1 MQRLS
6 TAQAIVAALIREG
19 VKEIFCLPGIQNDN
33 FFDALHARQS
43 ELKPIHTRH
52 EQGAAYMAL
61 GAAMAT
67 GKPAVYCV
75 VPGPGFLNTTAALAT
90 AQACNAPVLALVGQI
105 PQRNIG
111 RMYGLLHELPD
122 QLAIMR
128 QLTRWAERIRSP
140 GEAPALMAEAFRQLN
155 TGRPRPVALECAID
169 VWGKAAEFPAV
180 RGAFE
185 AEPLAIDHQ
194 AIDKA
199 VELLKGSSKP
209 LIVVGGGAQGASA
222 EVKAVAEALG
232 APVLAVRMGRGVLD
246 SRHPLSVTSV
256 AGHSLWKDCDVV
268 LAVGTRLQVQLN
280 QWGFDENLKIIRV
293 DIDAEEVDRITP
305 PTVGITGGAAHAMRL
320 IAGGLRGT
328 SGKRSSRQAEIAA
341 AREASLAEEK
351 QLEPQRGWVNAIRAG
366 LPENGIFVDELTQV
380 GYASRVMMPVYGP
393 RTYLSPGYQ
402 GTLGW
407 GYGAALGVKVARPDA
422 PVLSVNGDGG
432 FMFNLPEISTA
443 VRHRI
448 PVVAIVFDDGA
459 FGNVRRIQVNSFGN
473 RTIASDLLNPD
484 FVKLAQSFG
493 ARGVKAATPEALT
506 RAITAGFDSGE
517 PTIIHVP
524 VGVMPDP
531 WKFFMRGRVR
541 GRA

>member
-6 TAQAIVAALIREG
+6 TAEAIVAALIREG
-19 VKEIFCLPGIQNDN
+19 VKEIFCLPGIQNDI

-111 RMYGLLHELPD
+111 RMHGLLHELPD

-180 RGAFE
+180 RGPFK

-199 VELLKGSSKP
+199 VEVLKGSLKP
-209 LIVVGGGAQGASA
+209 LIVVGGGAQDASQ

-256 AGHSLWKDCDVV
+256 AGHRLWKDCDVV

-280 QWGFDENLKIIRV
+280 QWGTDENLKIVRV
-293 DIDAEEVDRITP
+293 DIDAEEVDRIAP
-305 PTVGITGGAAHAMRL
+305 PTVGITGDAAHALRL
-320 IAGGLRGT
+320 IAGGLRGGA
-328 SGKRSSRQAEIAA
+328 GKRPSRQAEIDA
-341 AREASLAEEK
+341 ARQASLAEEK
-351 QLEPQRGWVNAIRAG
+351 QLEPQRSWVNAIRAG
-366 LPENGIFVDELTQV
+366 LPEDGIFVDELTQI
-380 GYASRVMMPVYGP
+380 GYASRVMLPVYRP
-393 RTYLSPGYQ
+393 RSFLSPGYQ

-432 FMFNLPEISTA
+432 FMFNLAEISTA

-459 FGNVRRIQVNSFGN
+459 FGNVRRIQINQFGN

-493 ARGVKAATPEALT
+493 ARGVKAQTPEALT
-506 RAITAGFDSGE
+506 KAIAMGFEANE

-524 VGVMPDP
+524 VGAMPDP

>member
-1 MQRLS
+1 MT
-6 TAQAIVAALIREG
+6 TAQAIVAALIRQG
-19 VKEIFCLPGIQNDN
+19 IKDIFCLPGIQNDH

-43 ELKPIHTRH
+43 ELRPVHTRH

-128 QLTRWAERIRSP
+128 QLTRWADRIRSP
-140 GEAPALMAEAFRQLN
+140 SEAPAQVAEAFRQLHF
-155 TGRPRPVALECAID
+155 GRPRPVALECAID
-169 VWGKAAEFPAV
+169 VWSRAAEFPIA
-180 RGAFE
+180 RGPFE
-185 AEPLAIDHQ
+185 PEPLAVDHE

-199 VELLKGSSKP
+199 VEALKSSVKP
-209 LIVVGGGAQGASA
+209 LIAVGGGAQGASE

-246 SRHPLSVTSV
+246 SRHPLSITSV
-256 AGHSLWKDCDVV
+256 AGHKLWKDCDVV

-305 PTVGITGGAAHAMRL
+305 PTVGITGDAAQVMRL
-320 IAGGLRGT
+320 IAGGLKGVA
-328 SGKRSSRQAEIAA
+328 GKRPSRQAEIEA
-341 AREASLAEEK
+341 AREASLSEEK
-351 QLEPQRGWVNAIRAG
+351 QLEPQRGWVNAVRAG
-366 LPENGIFVDELTQV
+366 LPESGIFVDELTQV
-380 GYASRVMMPVYGP
+380 GYACRVMMPVYHP
-393 RTYLSPGYQ
+393 RSFLTPGYQ

-459 FGNVRRIQVNSFGN
+459 FGNVRRIQVNQFGN

-493 ARGVKAATPEALT
+493 ARGVKAQTPEALT
-506 RAITAGFDSGE
+506 KAIRAAFEANE

-524 VGVMPDP
+524 VGTMPDP
-531 WKFFMRGRVR
+531 WKFFVRGRVR